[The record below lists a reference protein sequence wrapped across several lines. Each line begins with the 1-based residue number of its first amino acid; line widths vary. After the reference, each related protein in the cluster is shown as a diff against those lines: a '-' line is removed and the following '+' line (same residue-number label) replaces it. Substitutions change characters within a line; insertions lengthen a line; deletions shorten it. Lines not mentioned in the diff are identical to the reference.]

1 MKSLLTLIVLFL
13 TASLPAQE
21 YLEKIAKE
29 SCSCSKSLSDTS
41 NTERM
46 YMELGLCMIKAAE
59 PYKKQLKKDYNINLD
74 NMENEGEALGKVIGL
89 KMATICPDVLIR
101 LSEKENA
108 GTKAA
113 ELPQEAFQGRV
124 TKIEK
129 DFFVIFSVNDNA
141 GKSLKFYWLTNA
153 ESNIELVNKYEQ
165 LFDKDVKV
173 KYHVMT
179 LFDAKISDY
188 RNFNVI
194 DKIEQLSR

>member
-1 MKSLLTLIVLFL
+1 MKSLFTIIAVLF

-29 SCSCSKSLSDTS
+29 SCSCTKSVSDTS

-46 YMELGLCMIKAAE
+46 YMELGLCMLKAAE
-59 PYKKQLKKDYNINLD
+59 PYKKQLKKDYNINLN
-74 NMENEGEALGKVIGL
+74 NMETEGEALGKIIGL
-89 KMATICPDVLIR
+89 KMATICPDVLIN
-101 LSEKENA
+101 LSRKENA
-108 GTKAA
+108 GTKTT
-113 ELPQEAFQGRV
+113 ELSQDFFQGRV

-153 ESNIELVNKYEQ
+153 ESNIELVNNYEK

-173 KYHVMT
+173 KYHAML
-179 LFDAKISDY
+179 LFDPRISDY

>member
-1 MKSLLTLIVLFL
+1 MFIA
-13 TASLPAQE
+13 ASLPAQE
-21 YLEKIAKE
+21 YLEKIARE
-29 SCSCSKSLSDTS
+29 SCSCTKSVSDTG

-89 KMATICPDVLIR
+89 KMATICPDVLIK
-101 LSEKENA
+101 LSQKESPGA
-108 GTKAA
+108 KSA
-113 ELPQEAFQGRV
+113 EPSQESFQGRV

-141 GKSLKFYWLTNA
+141 GKSLKFYWLTNT
-153 ESNIELVNKYEQ
+153 ESNIELVNNYEK

-173 KYHVMT
+173 KYHSMM
-179 LFDAKISDY
+179 LFDPRISDY
-188 RNFNVI
+188 RYFNVL